1 MPKYLFTVDNR
12 ETADK
17 VLSWAA
23 NGRGIRLWKSHD
35 LGAGRP
41 DMITPGDS
49 GSPHWA
55 YPNYAEIQ
63 LSDIEYDE
71 RNVLPL
77 PCEWFDKCQKC
88 EGSGLR
94 TYAELAQ
101 VRNETVDQVK
111 KACTHVI
118 PHDED
123 HFVCT
128 WCQGDRHEVRRFTIR
143 IERKYWGGYEPVGG
157 TKFGDGTRE
166 PPAKVASMLK
176 KLRKHYNRTD
186 IKWDWGYPEEGNMAL
201 VTFYYSSPVGLD
213 SIA

>member
-1 MPKYLFTVDNR
+1 MYLFTISDR

-17 VLSWAA
+17 VLSWVK

-41 DMITPGDS
+41 DTITPGDS

-55 YPNYAEIQ
+55 YPNYSEIQ

-71 RNVLPL
+71 KHVLKIPA
-77 PCEWFDKCQKC
+77 EWFPVCQKC

-94 TYAELAQ
+94 TYADLAQ
-101 VRNETVDQVK
+101 VRNESIEQVK
-111 KACTHVI
+111 KACNHVI
-118 PHDED
+118 PHDDD

-128 WCQGDRHEVRRFTIR
+128 WCQGDKHDVKRFKIKL
-143 IERKYWGGYEPVGG
+143 ERKYWGGYEPVGG
-157 TKFGDGTRE
+157 TKFGDGTWE

-176 KLRKHYNRTD
+176 KLSKHYGRTD
-186 IKWDWGYPEEGNMAL
+186 IKWDWGYPEEGNMAE
-201 VTFYYSSPVGLD
+201 VTFYYSDPVSL
-213 SIA
+213 STLS